1 LGIECVDKG
10 MHGDGTPF
18 TNISVDMISDRL
30 EKSGYDKY
38 GETELYSGETGQK
51 LNTKIFM
58 GPTFYQR
65 LKHMVD
71 DKFHARSTGPM
82 VQMTRQPSEGRS
94 RDGGLRMGEM
104 ERDCLLAHGV
114 AQFQKEKFMELS
126 DNFTVFTNKNGMM
139 CSVNKKKNI
148 VNSLLDSKGRN
159 IGNIAEHR
167 IPYATK
173 LFLHELQTMGIAAH
187 LHS

>member
-1 LGIECVDKG
+1 

-18 TNISVDMISDRL
+18 TNISVDMVSDRL
-30 EKSGYDKY
+30 EKSGYDRY
-38 GETELYSGETGQK
+38 GETELYSGETGKK
-51 LNTKIFM
+51 LTTKIFM

-104 ERDCLLAHGV
+104 ERDCLLSHGV
-114 AQFQKEKFMELS
+114 SQFQKEKFMELS
-126 DNFTVFTNKNGMM
+126 DNFTVFTNSEGMM
-139 CSVNKKKNI
+139 CSVNKKNHIVKSFTDKKN
-148 VNSLLDSKGRN
+148 DSKGN
-159 IGNIAEHR
+159 ISEHR

-173 LFLHELQTMGIAAH
+173 LFLHELQTMGIAAR
-187 LHS
+187 LQVIDEENE

>member
-1 LGIECVDKG
+1 

-18 TNISVDMISDRL
+18 TNISVDAISSRL
-30 EKSGYDKY
+30 ENEGFDKY
-38 GETELYSGETGQK
+38 GESTLYSGETGKK
-51 LNTKIFM
+51 LNGKIFM

-71 DKFHARSTGPM
+71 DKFHARSTGPK

-104 ERDCLLAHGV
+104 ERDCMLAHGA

-126 DNFTVFTNKNGMM
+126 DNFTVFTNADGMM
-139 CSVNKKKNI
+139 CSVNKNKNI
-148 VNSLLDSKGRN
+148 INSLTSTNTAK
-159 IGNIAEHR
+159 IAEHR

-173 LFLHELQTMGIAAH
+173 VFLHEIQTMGICAR
-187 LHS
+187 LHSG